1 MLQSILYSAPIIRD
15 VLVATL
21 LELANHLR
29 SFGQRLGTVDLVKL
43 ARVSLNLDCVHLRA
57 SLKIFRAQLM

>member
-1 MLQSILYSAPIIRD
+1 MLQGILYPAPIFRD

-29 SFGQRLGTVDLVKL
+29 SFGQRLGTVNLVKL
-43 ARVSLNLDCVHLRA
+43 ARVSLNFDRVHLRA
-57 SLKIFRAQLM
+57 SMKISGHY